1 MVVKS
6 LWNVSWHPGPH
17 PGALKVVKDMGVAS
31 VAEARVAQL
40 PVEHPSHAAVA
51 KWAPLLFARLSVG
64 DPGPSDSGSAP
75 VPAVAQA
82 ATESA

>member
-1 MVVKS
+1 MVKS
-6 LWNVSWHPGPH
+6 LWNVSWH

-75 VPAVAQA
+75 GSAPVPAVAQA